1 MAATGRQLKQS
12 VNVFHSLMLYRLL
25 PERGNRGHTHKQ
37 WMTEYSKWQNKPN
50 YTSKR
55 QFPECRLSATRHLR
69 LHSINARYTCMF
81 KTESKPYNNKKYEYS
96 YADEDKMYIYV
107 YDYMSVSGE
116 LTFIIKAIYPVDG
129 GTLVITSQ
137 KKEIL
142 GVLDLIGQQQTD
154 CL

>member
-1 MAATGRQLKQS
+1 
-12 VNVFHSLMLYRLL
+12 
-25 PERGNRGHTHKQ
+25 
-37 WMTEYSKWQNKPN
+37 
-50 YTSKR
+50 
-55 QFPECRLSATRHLR
+55 
-69 LHSINARYTCMF
+69 MF

-107 YDYMSVSGE
+107 CDYMSVSGE